1 MSGHF
6 WEMSYFLKI
15 RTCEKLFNVDP
26 FFVFY
31 TDSVTF
37 GPRFIPETVFYTQ
50 SIVRSPQSVFCAD
63 GL

>member
-6 WEMSYFLKI
+6 WEMSYFLKG
-15 RTCEKLFNVDP
+15 RLCEKLFNVDP

-50 SIVRSPQSVFCAD
+50 SIVRCPQSVFCAD